1 MRTDPPPLEL
11 FGYWQTE
18 PYDPPTAT
26 DGKVPRNCYGN
37 VDLFKPCML
46 PKGTVHLQ
54 RKHHLVVTVHY
65 NIYRMS
71 CLILVPGLLRIA
83 KKLNIDCAP
92 AVVGF
97 DFHAGGSHPVNDG
110 FVVCKE
116 YKATLIEAWDQEIEE
131 SRKRERKR
139 YEDRVYGNWKRLVK
153 GLLIREK
160 LKIKYDYF
168 GGVNNSQSTSK
179 TSGGKL

>member
-1 MRTDPPPLEL
+1 M
-11 FGYWQTE
+11 FGYWQTQ
-18 PYDPPTAT
+18 PYDPPTAI

-46 PKGTVHLQ
+46 PKETVHLK
-54 RKHHLVVTVHY
+54 RKHILMLCYSVLY
-65 NIYRMS
+65 NFLFY
-71 CLILVPGLLRIA
+71 LILVPGLLRIA

-116 YKATLIEAWDQEIEE
+116 YKDTLVDAWNQEIEE
-131 SRKRERKR
+131 SRKREQKR

-153 GLLIREK
+153 GLLIRER
-160 LKIKYDYF
+160 LKIKYNYF
-168 GGVNNSQSTSK
+168 GGDSKGQSTSK
-179 TSGGKL
+179 TSNEKK

>member
-1 MRTDPPPLEL
+1 M
-11 FGYWQTE
+11 
-18 PYDPPTAT
+18 
-26 DGKVPRNCYGN
+26 
-37 VDLFKPCML
+37 
-46 PKGTVHLQ
+46 
-54 RKHHLVVTVHY
+54 
-65 NIYRMS
+65 
-71 CLILVPGLLRIA
+71 RIA

-116 YKATLIEAWDQEIEE
+116 YKAILIEAWDQEIEE
-131 SRKRERKR
+131 SRKREQRR

-168 GGVNNSQSTSK
+168 GGVNKSQSTSK
-179 TSGGKL
+179 E